1 MSESERVACKAC
13 GKWMFHLAKTC
24 PHCGAPQEAKQA
36 APAAKVEA
44 TVKPKVE
51 LKLSPEEAR
60 SLLAATPTGGS
71 GVSFTDVALEIIW
84 PRVGALE
91 LALSIVAGPVT
102 SVTVLVLG
110 YLLLREKRGRRDDKL
125 QGVRQLA
132 VPACTALVAATL
144 YGGPVPWLAWGLLA
158 VSFLAWVAR
167 EVLRSRGRHDPLL

>member
-1 MSESERVACKAC
+1 MGRPPSGLHLVPMSESERVACKAC

-91 LALSIVAGPVT
+91 LALSIVAERKGKNR
-102 SVTVLVLG
+102 SA
-110 YLLLREKRGRRDDKL
+110 RDKSI
-125 QGVRQLA
+125 GSIA
-132 VPACTALVAATL
+132 
-144 YGGPVPWLAWGLLA
+144 
-158 VSFLAWVAR
+158 S
-167 EVLRSRGRHDPLL
+167 SSK